1 MGTKRRQR
9 LVRRTGAGSA
19 PEWVSRVA
27 DAWGGRAAAVRRV
40 GGGARGRVPAT
51 CARAMWRVLLALGA
65 ACATARA
72 SQDVVLSFSDPV
84 TAPYSFFNHLAVDR
98 NTGRVYVGAVNR
110 IYQLSPDLEVA
121 QSIVTGPV
129 NDSALCTFDCPSNYV
144 KKPTD
149 NVNKALVIDYATSR
163 LITCGS
169 VLQGLCSVRNLN
181 NISHDVRE
189 VREPVVAN
197 NATASTVAFIAPG
210 PPNPPMTQVMYVG
223 VTFTGNSPYR
233 SEVPTVSSRSLEDD
247 RLFMIARTAV
257 TTGTRMFVNSL
268 SRERY
273 PINYVYGFNSEGF
286 SYFLTTQL
294 RGVGSDTY
302 YSKLVRVCHDD
313 ENYYSYTEIPMSC
326 TGEGGGNYGYNL
338 VQAAFVGKAGS
349 VLAGELGITAQH
361 DVLFA
366 AFSQSESINTNTP
379 SDLSALCVYSLKA
392 IRRKFMQNIKTCF
405 SGNGSRGLDFISPSH
420 ACIGTKLQSI
430 SEDFCGLDVNTPLG
444 GEQPVEAVPVAIF
457 TKRLT
462 AVAATAT
469 GDYTVVFAGTAQGH
483 LKKIVVESA
492 TSAFEY
498 GDIVVDEGSAVNK
511 DLHFD
516 TQFMH
521 LYVMTERKVS
531 KVKVQEC
538 SVYKS
543 CLTCL
548 GAKDP
553 YCGWCSLENK
563 CSLRSDCQDAAKD
576 PLYWISYRSGRCTT
590 ITQVT
595 PNQLQ
600 RTTARTLDL
609 LIENLPT
616 LNGQF
621 LCAFTALDRTL
632 TTNATRKPYGV
643 NCTTP
648 RTDTLPSIP
657 TGQHHFTAK
666 LSVRTTQGPDF
677 VATNFTFFDCNTYSS
692 CTQCVSSSFPCDWCV
707 DGHRC
712 THDTAENCRNDILVT
727 GVSRIGPSYRSGPG
741 FCPTINST
749 SDGTN
754 EILVPS
760 GVKKAIKVK
769 VHIIGQFIVQTR
781 FVCQFNIEGRV
792 THVNAQLLAD
802 TIYCE
807 AVEFTYTSRAPNIT
821 ASFAVIWG
829 GSKPLDNPDNTHILI
844 YRCNDMADNCG
855 MCLALPEKF
864 GCGWCQGSDRC
875 EVQEQCGVPS
885 VWLNRTQTCPNPEIH
900 SFRPQLGPW
909 DGGTNITIEGINLGR
924 NISDIYNGVTIAGIK
939 CQPII
944 ELYVKT
950 KQIVCTVDG
959 PGEEVP
965 RDGPV
970 VVRVADYRGES
981 KHHYAFVNPKINSI
995 QPKYGPQSGGTK
1007 LRITG
1012 EYLNAG
1018 SNIQAFIDDLPCAI
1032 LSVSHEEAVCRTS
1045 HSYQIKMGTLRMRFD
1060 NGMRTLEREK
1070 FEYMEDPIVVSVES
1084 GPPLTT
1090 QRKQPKGIPSGGISI
1105 KVTGQNFHTIQFPQ
1119 IYVYHDNRPY
1129 IAPCN
1134 RIDYQSHLICE
1145 SPGIESAGLVLDPDR
1160 PLELEYGF
1168 NMDDVQSVQNLT
1180 SKRGEAFLLY
1190 PDPVYERFD
1199 EDVKYFK
1206 SEYLTINGQN
1216 LDRACTEL
1224 DVEVHIGDS
1233 LCNVTSLSRHQLTCR
1248 PPSRDELPDGVD
1260 TPEVVV
1266 KVGRALTYK
1275 IGKLSYSSQAGL
1287 QAAIGKPAL
1296 IGIGVSAGIL
1306 LLIFFGFLVMYR
1318 RKSTENIRVLKNMQE
1333 QMDILELRVAAECKE
1348 AFAELQTEMT
1358 DLTGDVT
1365 GGIPFLDYRTYAMK
1379 ILFPNIDDH
1388 AVLQWERPE
1397 LIRKDKG
1404 LRMFGQLIMNKTF
1417 LLLFIRT
1424 LESNRYFSMRDRVNV
1439 ASLIMVTLQSK
1450 MEYCTDVLKTLLAEL
1465 IEKCMEGKNHPKL
1478 LLRRTE
1484 SVAEKMLSAWF
1495 TFLLY
1500 KFLRECA
1507 GEPLYLLFRS
1517 MKGQVDKGPVDAIT
1531 SEARYSL
1538 SEEKLIR
1545 QSIDFKPMTVSVSIS
1560 QQTLFV
1566 SGLEATTENVHVK
1579 VLDCDTISQV
1589 KEKCLDAIYRAT
1601 PYSQRPSRDDLD
1613 LEWRTGACGRL
1624 ILYDEDST
1632 TKCEG
1637 EWRKLNTLNHYR
1649 VPDGACLSLVAK
1661 QSSVYNLSNMEKN
1674 DKSHTYETLNRGKYG
1689 SASPPASPLKYEHG
1703 GGFKYWHLV
1712 RHHDDDARKE
1722 GERGNKMVSEI
1733 YLTRLLATKGTLQK
1747 FVDDLFETIFSTAHR
1762 GSALPL
1768 AIKYMFDFLD
1778 DQALQHTIS
1787 DPEVVHTWKSNS
1799 LPLRFWVNLI
1809 KNPNFV
1815 FDVHKSN
1822 TVDSCLSVIA
1832 QTFMDSCS
1840 TSDHILGKDS
1850 PSSKLLYAKDIPVY
1864 KEWVERY
1871 YADIKLMPAIS
1882 DQDMNAMLAEESRLH
1897 TKEFNTNCA
1906 LNELYAYAERYNEQL
1921 TVTLEED
1928 EFSQKQRLAYRLEQV
1943 HGLMSHDYNV

>member
-1 MGTKRRQR
+1 MPGWGIALL
-9 LVRRTGAGSA
+9 LVALLPLCTPTPSSSSAGAGSSSSSSSA
-19 PEWVSRVA
+19 STPRPQPDIVRSYGDA
-27 DAWGGRAAAVRRV
+27 DTS
-40 GGGARGRVPAT
+40 P
-51 CARAMWRVLLALGA
+51 
-65 ACATARA
+65 
-72 SQDVVLSFSDPV
+72 
-84 TAPYSFFNHLAVDR
+84 FNHLVVDK
-98 NTGRVYVGAVNR
+98 NTGRIFIGAVNKL
-110 IYQLSPDLEVA
+110 YQLSPDLELAGTVT
-121 QSIVTGPV
+121 TGPKH
-129 NDSALCTFDCPSNYV
+129 DSPECSVIDCPASAV
-144 KKPTD
+144 RKLTD
-149 NVNKALVIDYATSR
+149 NVNKALVIDYTTTR
-163 LITCGS
+163 LISCGS
-169 VLQGLCSVRNLN
+169 VFQGVCSVRNLH
-181 NISHDVRE
+181 NISDVKD

-210 PPNPPMTQVMYVG
+210 PPNPPVSQVMYVG

-233 SEVPTVSSRSLEDD
+233 SEVPAVSSRSLDEDKM
-247 RLFMIARTAV
+247 FMMAHTAV

-273 PINYVYGFNSEGF
+273 PIIYIYGFSSEGF

-294 RGVGSDTY
+294 KSIGTNSY
-302 YSKLVRVCHDD
+302 YSKLVRVCQDD
-313 ENYYSYTEIPMSC
+313 ENYYSYTEIPMAC
-326 TGEGGGNYGYNL
+326 TGEGGKNFGYNL
-338 VQAAFVGKAGS
+338 VQAAYVGKAGS
-349 VLAGELGITAQH
+349 ILAGELGITAQD

-366 AFSQSESINTNTP
+366 VFSQSEAIHTNTP
-379 SDLSALCVYSLKA
+379 SELSGLCVYSLKS

-405 SGNGSRGLDFISPSH
+405 SGVGNRGLDFVSPSH
-420 ACIGTKLQSI
+420 NCISTKLNTI
-430 SEDFCGLDVNTPLG
+430 GEDFCGLDVNTPLG
-444 GEQPVEAVPVAIF
+444 GEQAIEAVPVLLF
-457 TKRLT
+457 STQLT
-462 AVAATAT
+462 AVAATST
-469 GDYTVVFAGTAQGH
+469 GDYTVVFVGTSQGH
-483 LKKIVVESA
+483 LKKVVVESS

-498 GDIVVDEGSAVNK
+498 GDITVDEGSPVNK

-516 TQFMH
+516 AQLMH

-538 SVYKS
+538 SVYTT

-563 CSLRSDCQDAAKD
+563 CSLRSNCQDAAKD
-576 PLYWISYRSGRCTT
+576 VLYWISYRSGRCTT
-590 ITQVT
+590 ITQVN

-600 RTTARTLDL
+600 RTTARTLEL
-609 LIENLPT
+609 VIENLPT
-616 LNGQF
+616 LSGQF
-621 LCAFTALDRTL
+621 VCAFTALDKTL
-632 TTNATRKPYGV
+632 LSPAIRKPYGV

-648 RTDTLPSIP
+648 RTDQLPPIP
-657 TGQHHFTAK
+657 SGQHHFTAK
-666 LSVRTTQGPDF
+666 LSVRMTSGPDF

-692 CTQCVSSSFPCDWCV
+692 CTQCVSSPFPCDWCV

-741 FCPTINST
+741 FCPTINAT
-749 SDGTN
+749 AGGSD
-754 EILVPS
+754 EILVPCGERKS
-760 GVKKAIKVK
+760 IRVK

-792 THVNAQLLAD
+792 TSVNAQLLGD
-802 TIYCE
+802 IIYCE
-807 AVEFTYTSRAPNIT
+807 SMEFTYTSKAPNIT
-821 ASFAVIWG
+821 SAFAVIWG
-829 GSKPLDNPDNTHILI
+829 GSKPLDNPDNIHVLI
-844 YRCNDMADNCG
+844 FRCNEMADNCG
-855 MCLALPEKF
+855 LCLALPEKY
-864 GCGWCQGSDRC
+864 GCGWCQSSDRC
-875 EVQEQCGVPS
+875 EVKDQCDKGKG
-885 VWLNRTQTCPNPEIH
+885 VWLNRTHTCPNPEIH

-909 DGGTNITIEGINLGR
+909 EGGTNITIEGINLGR
-924 NISDIYNGVTIAGIK
+924 NITDIYNGVTIAGIS
-939 CQPII
+939 CQPI
-944 ELYVKT
+944 ELLYVKT

-959 PGEEVP
+959 PGTQEP
-965 RDGPV
+965 REGPV
-970 VVRVADYRGES
+970 VVRVEDYRGES
-981 KHHYAFVNPKINSI
+981 KHHFAFVDPYIESI
-995 QPKYGPQSGGTK
+995 TPKYGPKSGGTS

-1012 EYLNAG
+1012 KYLNAG
-1018 SNIQAFIDDLPCAI
+1018 SNIQAFIDEMPCVI
-1032 LSVSHEEAVCRTS
+1032 LSTDNNEAVCRTS
-1045 HSYQIKMGTLRMRFD
+1045 HSNNLRMGKLRMKFD
-1060 NGMRTLEREK
+1060 RGDRAFDREE
-1070 FEYMEDPIVVSVES
+1070 FEYVEDPVIEYADS
-1084 GPPLTT
+1084 GVASQT
-1090 QRKQPKGIPSGGISI
+1090 RMPKGIPSGGIKIQIVGKNLAS
-1105 KVTGQNFHTIQFPQ
+1105 VQFPQ
-1119 IYVYHDNRPY
+1119 MYVYHDNQIFIGRCAIGSNTQMICDSP
-1129 IAPCN
+1129 A
-1134 RIDYQSHLICE
+1134 IDTD
-1145 SPGIESAGLVLDPDR
+1145 GRDLDSEK
-1160 PLELEYGF
+1160 PLKLEYGF
-1168 NMDDVQSVQNLT
+1168 NMDDVLSVRNLS
-1180 SKRGEAFLLY
+1180 SKPSYGPFLLY
-1190 PDPVYERFD
+1190 PDPVYDKFD
-1199 EDVKYFK
+1199 EDVKYYK

-1216 LDRACTEL
+1216 LDRASQET
-1224 DVEVHIGDS
+1224 DVEVMIGTS
-1233 LCNVTSLSRHQLTCR
+1233 YCNVTSLSRHQLTCR
-1248 PPSRDELPDGVD
+1248 PPTQDELGVADQHLPD
-1260 TPEVVV
+1260 VVV
-1266 KVGRALTYK
+1266 KVGHSLRFE
-1275 IGKLSYSSQAGL
+1275 IGKLSYSSPAGL
-1287 QAAIGKPAL
+1287 HGTLSKPA
-1296 IGIGVSAGIL
+1296 ISGVIAGIIGL
-1306 LLIFFGFLVMYR
+1306 VCIFIVFLVMYR
-1318 RKSTENIRVLKNMQE
+1318 RKSTESIRVLKNMQE

-1388 AVLQWERPE
+1388 VVLSWDRPE
-1397 LIRKDKG
+1397 LLRKEKG

-1465 IEKCMEGKNHPKL
+1465 IEKCMEGKSHPKL

-1507 GEPLYLLFRS
+1507 GEPLYMLFRS

-1545 QSIDFKPMTVSVSIS
+1545 QSIDFKPMSIYVSIS
-1560 QQTLFV
+1560 QQTVFV
-1566 SGLEATTENVHVK
+1566 SGLESNTENVQVK

-1589 KEKCLDAIYRAT
+1589 KEKCLDTIYRAT
-1601 PYSQRPSRDDLD
+1601 PNSQRPNKDDLD
-1613 LEWRTGACGRL
+1613 LEWRTGASGRL
-1624 ILYDEDST
+1624 LLYDEDST
-1632 TKCEG
+1632 TKSEG
-1637 EWRKLNTLNHYR
+1637 EWKKLNTLNHYR
-1649 VPDGACLSLVAK
+1649 VPDGGQLNLVSK
-1661 QSSVYNLSNMEKN
+1661 QSSIYNIAMLTEKN
-1674 DKSHTYETLNRGKYG
+1674 DKSHMYETLNRSKFS
-1689 SASPPASPLKYEHG
+1689 SASPPASPLKYEHNN
-1703 GGFKYWHLV
+1703 GFKFWHLV
-1712 RHHDDDARKE
+1712 KHHDNDAHKE

-1778 DQALQHTIS
+1778 DQALQHAIS

-1815 FDVHKSN
+1815 FDIHKSN

-1871 YADIKLMPAIS
+1871 YSDIKLMPAIS

-1906 LNELYAYAERYNEQL
+1906 LHELYSYAVKYSEQL
-1921 TVTLEED
+1921 MVTLEED
-1928 EFSQKQRLAYRLEQV
+1928 EFSQKQRLAYKLEQV
-1943 HGLMSHDYNV
+1943 HNFMAPDYVM